1 MLAKLQALA
10 NPHRLAIARLC
21 IEQPRDVTEITD
33 LIGLSQSA
41 TSQHLKHMRDAGLL
55 TYDRDGTRFIYRWR
69 AEYPNGFFATI
80 VGIEL

>member
-21 IEQPRDVTEITD
+21 IERPRDVTEITAA
-33 LIGLSQSA
+33 IGLSQSA

-55 TYDRDGTRFIYRWR
+55 TYERDGTRFIYSWI
-69 AEYPNGFFATI
+69 AKYPNGFFASI
-80 VGIEL
+80 VGMS